1 MALQNRLKK
10 EKVLKKRKICRSDYE
25 DLLVKHLT
33 IHIFAGS

>member
-1 MALQNRLKK
+1 MPLQIVLKK